1 MNLVDIYSG
10 RATWADYLQ
19 SASSAT
25 LSERRLATGDL
36 PEESGP
42 GIDRLKSDFDLALG
56 DLFWKS
62 EMTSEALSELLAEVR
77 LAEFEREARAYRARA
92 ERAYLNGWYDEAL
105 EDFLEAAKRNY
116 PDFSVHRSI
125 ATLYMYH
132 FNNLPGALE
141 YYSKAAKYSRPSDAR
156 QCAESHY
163 FAGVVCALLER
174 FDDATTNFAVAAS
187 INPSLSDAHYQ
198 SAVISA
204 IRGDR
209 EKASDELESACRGD
223 SRYLERAAVEGA
235 FDSMR
240 FELDSI
246 VQKVNQHRFKYQYS
260 VDPREF
266 IRSVTFSAD
275 GLLIAAGLMNG
286 SVQAWFA
293 ESGERAYSVQVHL
306 ASINSLA
313 FSPDMYWLAT
323 GSRDR
328 TIKLL
333 EADSGQEVRAFK
345 GHLGEVRS
353 VSFSPCGQWLA
364 SASHDR
370 SVRLWRVAT
379 GGEVEVFCGH
389 TQQVTAAVFSPC
401 GRFIA
406 SGSWDRTV
414 KVWESESGR
423 LVRTMRRHA
432 HGVGAIAFSSDA
444 KMIASGGEDGQVFLW
459 NAMTGELFRQLKG
472 HINAINSLAFNPD
485 GRLLASGCLGRSTI
499 LWNVEN
505 GDIIKRVRHSDI
517 SYHSVAFSPRGEWL
531 ALGSRGLELW
541 VKALSH
547 G

>member
-10 RATWADYLQ
+10 RVTWSDYLQ
-19 SASSAT
+19 STSSAA
-25 LSERRLATGDL
+25 LSDRRIARSDL

-56 DLFWKS
+56 ELVWKS
-62 EMTSEALSELLAEVR
+62 EMTSDALSKLLAEVR

-105 EDFLEAAKRNY
+105 DDFLEAAKRNY

-125 ATLYMYH
+125 ATLYLYH
-132 FNNLPGALE
+132 FNNLQGALD
-141 YYSKAAKYSRPSDAR
+141 YFSKAAKYSRPSDAR
-156 QCAESHY
+156 QCSESHY

-174 FDDATTNFAVAAS
+174 FDDATANFAEAAS
-187 INPSLSDAHYQ
+187 INPNLSDAHYQ

-209 EKASDELESACRGD
+209 EKAIAELECAIRGD
-223 SRYLERAAVEGA
+223 SRYLERATGEGA
-235 FDSMR
+235 FDSLR
-240 FELDSI
+240 FELDTV
-246 VQKVNQHRFKYQYS
+246 VQKVNQLRFKHQYS

-293 ESGERAYSVQVHL
+293 QSGERSYSVQVHL

-328 TIKLL
+328 IIKLL
-333 EADSGQEVRAFK
+333 EADSGREVRAFK

-353 VSFSPCGQWLA
+353 VSFSPSGQWLA

-370 SVRLWRVAT
+370 TVRLWRVAT
-379 GGEVEVFCGH
+379 GGEVEVFRGH
-389 TQQVTAAVFSPC
+389 TQQVTAAVFSSC

-414 KVWESESGR
+414 KLWESESGQ
-423 LVRTMRRHA
+423 LVRTMSRACARCRCHRVLIRREDDR
-432 HGVGAIAFSSDA
+432 VG
-444 KMIASGGEDGQVFLW
+444 
-459 NAMTGELFRQLKG
+459 R
-472 HINAINSLAFNPD
+472 
-485 GRLLASGCLGRSTI
+485 
-499 LWNVEN
+499 
-505 GDIIKRVRHSDI
+505 
-517 SYHSVAFSPRGEWL
+517 
-531 ALGSRGLELW
+531 
-541 VKALSH
+541 
-547 G
+547 